1 MGANKL
7 AENTPNEP
15 KIVCTNGQPKPKKL
29 GYEYIKK
36 ASFGVCSPWTGS
48 LHLHLALCLLF
59 KQK

>member
-36 ASFGVCSPWTGS
+36 ASFGVCSP
-48 LHLHLALCLLF
+48 
-59 KQK
+59 